1 MKKKNIFLFFFFI
14 FLFIFLF
21 NFVNYSIGKNNFEFI
36 RKHIPIE
43 IKNLLKDNIFII
55 KKLRIENN
63 ILKKEND
70 YFENQEN
77 FQTFTLNS
85 LNYENSSKLNLFG
98 YSNLNLFKYK
108 LPFWTYHGTGKPVA
122 YIDSYDNNI
131 VIVSGKGDIIYLKIE
146 ENFEKNIK
154 KFKTLRFDIILSNIK
169 NIILDYEFYKTK
181 SLIGIRDIKIIDDF
195 IYLSFND
202 QISKNCYN
210 TSIIRAKMD
219 LNYLKF
225 NKFIKFQDCALM
237 DHGEFNP
244 NSSGGRMIE
253 YKNHHMLFSTGD
265 YRKRDKAQ
273 DDNSMLGKILL
284 VNLEDGKYKIFS
296 KGHRNPQGLLYLP
309 EEDII
314 LSTEHG
320 PRGGDEINKIEEN
333 KNYGWPVS
341 SYGEHYC
348 LTDTITKKCESLY
361 KKFPVYKSHK
371 DYDFVEP
378 LKYYVPSIAPS
389 EIVKIPPSFSKNI
402 NNSFFVSSLT
412 GDTNLKEIK
421 HGLSIFNIQFDSKY
435 SKILS
440 SEKLYLGERIR
451 DLFYHQKLNFVF
463 LILEKSPSFTIIIN

>member
-1 MKKKNIFLFFFFI
+1 MFKNIFYFII
-14 FLFIFLF
+14 FLFIFIFLIISLSLGSNKLSFIKEKIPSSFKENLKTNLF
-21 NFVNYSIGKNNFEFI
+21 YFPNLIAELKNENL
-36 RKHIPIE
+36 
-43 IKNLLKDNIFII
+43 LLKDLNNDY
-55 KKLRIENN
+55 KLREEIVTLEFKKINFFSKN
-63 ILKKEND
+63 ILTFNSNTFSSQ
-70 YFENQEN
+70 FE
-77 FQTFTLNS
+77 LI
-85 LNYENSSKLNLFG
+85 KW
-98 YSNLNLFKYK
+98 K
-108 LPFWTYHGTGKPVA
+108 LPFWNYSFSKSKPVA
-122 YIDSYDNNI
+122 YIEVYND
-131 VIVSGKGDIIYLKIE
+131 
-146 ENFEKNIK
+146 
-154 KFKTLRFDIILSNIK
+154 DIILMSGNGKIIYFNSN
-169 NIILDYEFYKTK
+169 NISTEPSTSD
-181 SLIGIRDIKIIDDF
+181 LIPDIKSKIIRSNFDFFIKDDEIF
-195 IYLSFND
+195 KKGWFSIKDITLINDYLYVSLN
-202 QISKNCYN
+202 KNNENNCYN
-210 TSIIRAKMD
+210 TKIIKA
-219 LNYLKF
+219 KF
-225 NKFIKFQDCALM
+225 NFNFLIFNDFINLKNNDCVLKSYNGFTA
-237 DHGEFNP
+237 HQV
-244 NSSGGRMIE
+244 GGRMIE

-348 LTDTITKKCESLY
+348 LTDTITEECESLY

-412 GDTNLKEIK
+412 GNSNLKEIK
-421 HGLSIFNIQFDSKY
+421 HG
-435 SKILS
+435 
-440 SEKLYLGERIR
+440 
-451 DLFYHQKLNFVF
+451 
-463 LILEKSPSFTIIIN
+463 